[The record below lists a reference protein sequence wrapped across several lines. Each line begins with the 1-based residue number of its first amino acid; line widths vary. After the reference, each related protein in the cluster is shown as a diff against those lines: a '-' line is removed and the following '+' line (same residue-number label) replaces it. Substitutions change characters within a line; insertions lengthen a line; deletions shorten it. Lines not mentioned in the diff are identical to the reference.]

1 MSLFALVFAAELR
14 AAVGPYEPND
24 SVASAV
30 GPVAGSQTYAGAI
43 ESQGDLDYFFFY
55 VTAPGAGQVTLTAR
69 NLGGGTGVSNIDAT
83 VLDSSMTPVG
93 GLSYINRGQEKTA
106 TLTLRPQKYFIEVRS
121 TEGFGDT
128 YSLTG
133 GGAFGSYQQIA
144 SRCAAG
150 TAATAKAKRGL
161 TRAQAKLQRATAR
174 LRRSLYASE
183 QARKSARAVYRRA
196 RARVNAKR
204 NELKAAKKSRQPWCS
219 IPQ

>member
-1 MSLFALVFAAELR
+1 MLLFALVFAPGLR
-14 AAVGPYEPND
+14 AAGPYEPND
-24 SVASAV
+24 ALANAT
-30 GPVAGSQTYAGAI
+30 GPLAGGQTYTGGI
-43 ESQGDLDYFFFY
+43 ELQGDLDYFFFY
-55 VTAPGAGQVTLTAR
+55 VTSPGEGQVTLAAR
-69 NLGGGTGVSNIDAT
+69 NLGGGTGISNIDAT
-83 VLDSSMTPVG
+83 VLDSSATPVG

-106 TLTLRPQKYFIEVRS
+106 TLILRPQKYFIEVRS

-150 TAATAKAKRGL
+150 TTATKKAQTGL
-161 TRAQAKLQRATAR
+161 TRAQAKLQRTTAR
-174 LRRSLYASE
+174 LRRSLYGTP
-183 QARKSARAVYRRA
+183 QARKSARFAYRKA

-204 NELKAAKKSRQPWCS
+204 DALKAAKASQRPWCS